1 MYYYQKFTLMAFII
15 PTSKIRNP
23 KSVKRILLLS
33 TILLFSFKCGS
44 TAKSPAICVSQ
55 KNTVQSFLSEKQFN
69 DLFPQ
74 RDKFYSYTAFIKATR
89 ELALIKVKV
98 ARRAASV
105 YQFTRTDKSTGK
117 STIARQDPDWNE
129 DWAKKSRDSSYVIDY
144 GNFCTEGSVQTCKKE
159 LAAFFAHIAHETR
172 HGENGKYNDGLMF
185 RHESNT
191 SSPYIRE
198 NDSYPPAAGK
208 KYYGRGPMQ
217 LSYNGNYGYASDC
230 IFGDKKILLNNPEL
244 VEIDPVTAFKTAI
257 YFWMTPQTYKPSAHD
272 VMIGK
277 WQPNA
282 ADKAAGRT
290 PGFGMTI
297 NIVNGEV
304 ECSRGDNMY
313 NMNDRIG
320 FYKYFLTKLG
330 VSDPNCACSCG
341 KMKSY

>member
-1 MYYYQKFTLMAFII
+1 L
-15 PTSKIRNP
+15 KIRIP
-23 KSVKRILLLS
+23 KSNMKSIFLLSAILLL
-33 TILLFSFKCGS
+33 SFKCGS
-44 TAKSPAICVSQ
+44 TAKSPVTCTIQ
-55 KNTVQSFLSEKQFN
+55 KNSVQSFLNERQFN

-74 RDKFYSYTAFIKATR
+74 RDKFYTYAAFIKATR

-117 STIARQDPDWNE
+117 STVVRQDPDWNE

-144 GNFCTEGSVQTCKKE
+144 GNFCTEGSLQTCKKE

-185 RHESNT
+185 RHENNT
-191 SSPYIRE
+191 SLPYIAP
-198 NDSYPPAAGK
+198 NDTYPPAAGK

-244 VEIDPVTAFKTAI
+244 VENDPVVAFKTAI

-272 VMIGK
+272 VMTGK

-282 ADKAAGRT
+282 TDKAAGRT

-304 ECSRGDNMY
+304 ECGKGDNLY
-313 NMNDRIG
+313 NMQDRIG

-341 KMKSY
+341 QMRSY